1 MSQAALKSL
10 NPARNF
16 EVIGEVPMSTPE
28 DVHAKVMAARKAFP
42 AWKAMPLVKRL
53 EILGKL
59 RDQFVTNRQKLAEL
73 MTAEMGMP
81 MTQTL
86 FTVDRAVMY
95 MNWSLEN
102 AERVLTP
109 EVTYEDDQ
117 EIHEVVFEPYGVAAC
132 ISPWNFPASNFVW
145 ACFQALCVGNT
156 VVFKNSEDVQLFAVE
171 IEKMAAASGFPEG
184 VFNVIYGDGKI
195 AQAMIADDINIISFT
210 GSTKVGEL
218 LYKQA
223 AEKFIPLVLE
233 LGGSDP
239 GLVFGDADIDK
250 AVSAI
255 YAGRFTNC
263 GQVCQSMKRV
273 VVHITRFDEVV
284 SKLSALLANKKV
296 GDPTLMDTDIGP
308 LVSQK
313 QLDTLLGQ
321 VQDAIDKGA
330 TVICGGKKPDFSNGG
345 LNGAYFEPTILTNVT
360 PDMRVWNEEVFG
372 PVLPIVSFATYEE
385 GIQKANDTI
394 YGLSSNVFSSDREV
408 IARAVSDLQAGTVR
422 VNGVNAGRPCNI
434 FGGYKMSGLG
444 RENGAYGFHDMTQ
457 KKMVSRP
464 K

>member
-1 MSQAALKSL
+1 MSAAIQSL

-16 EVIGEVPMSTPE
+16 EVVGEVPMSTPAE
-28 DVHAKVMAARKAFP
+28 VHQKVMAARKAFP
-42 AWKAMPLVKRL
+42 TWRATPLNQRL
-53 EILGKL
+53 EILAKL
-59 RDQFVTNRQKLAEL
+59 RDQFVSNKQKLAEL
-73 MTAEMGMP
+73 MTMEMGMP
-81 MTQTL
+81 ITQSL
-86 FTVDRAVMY
+86 FTVDRAVSY

-109 EVTYEDDQ
+109 EVTYEDEQ
-117 EIHEVVFEPYGVAAC
+117 EVHEILFEPYGVAAC

-145 ACFQALCVGNT
+145 ACFQSLCVGNT

-171 IEKMAAASGFPEG
+171 IENMAKAAGFPEG
-184 VFNVIYGDGKI
+184 VFNVIYGDGKV

-239 GLVFGDADIDK
+239 GLIFGDADIDQ
-250 AVSAI
+250 AIGAI

-273 VVHITRFDEVV
+273 IVHESRFDDVV
-284 SKLSALLANKKV
+284 TKLSNLLVGKKL
-296 GDPTLMDTDIGP
+296 GDPMLPTTDLGP

-330 TVICGGKKPDFSNGG
+330 KVICGGKQPAG
-345 LNGAYFEPTILTNVT
+345 LKGAYFEPTILTDVT
-360 PDMRVWNEEVFG
+360 PDMRVWSEEVFG
-372 PVLPIVSFATYEE
+372 PVLPIVSFSTYEE
-385 GIQKANDTI
+385 GIAKANDTI
-394 YGLSSNVFSSDREV
+394 YGLSSNVFSSDRD
-408 IARAVSDLQAGTVR
+408 IIRRAVSDLQAGTVR

-434 FGGYKMSGLG
+434 FGGYKRSGLG

-457 KKMVSRP
+457 KKMVARP

>member
-1 MSQAALKSL
+1 MKEVMIMSSIQSL
-10 NPARNF
+10 NPAKNF
-16 EVIGEVPMSTPE
+16 EVVGEVPMSTVE
-28 DVHAKVMAARKAFP
+28 EVHAKVMAARKAFP
-42 AWKAMPLVKRL
+42 IWKAMPLSQRL

-59 RDQFVTNRQKLAEL
+59 RDQFISNRQKLAEL

-81 MTQTL
+81 ITQTL
-86 FTVDRAVMY
+86 FTVDRAVSY

-102 AERVLTP
+102 AERVLMP
-109 EVTYEDDQ
+109 EVTYEDDH
-117 EIHEVVFEPYGVAAC
+117 EIHEILFEPYGVAAC

-171 IEKMAAASGFPEG
+171 IENMAKEAGFPEG
-184 VFNVIYGDGKI
+184 VFNVIYGDGKV
-195 AQAMIADDINIISFT
+195 AQAMIADDINLISFT

-223 AEKFIPLVLE
+223 AEKFIPVVLE

-239 GLVFGDADIDK
+239 GLIFGDADIDQ
-250 AVSAI
+250 AIGAI

-273 VVHITRFDEVV
+273 IVHESRFDEVV
-284 SKLSALLANKKV
+284 TKLSNLLMGKKL
-296 GDPTLMDTDIGP
+296 GDPMLPTTDLGP

-321 VQDAIDKGA
+321 VQDAVDKGA
-330 TVICGGKKPDFSNGG
+330 KIICGGKQPAG
-345 LNGAYFEPTILTNVT
+345 LKGAYFEPTILTDVT
-360 PDMRVWNEEVFG
+360 PDMRVWSEEVFG
-372 PVLPIVSFATYEE
+372 PVLPIVSFSTYDE
-385 GIQKANDTI
+385 GIAKANDTI
-394 YGLSSNVFSSDREV
+394 YGLSSNIFSSDPEIIR
-408 IARAVSDLQAGTVR
+408 RAVSDIQAGMVR
-422 VNGVNAGRPCNI
+422 VNGVNSGRPSNI
-434 FGGYKMSGLG
+434 FGGYKRSGLG
-444 RENGAYGFHDMTQ
+444 RENGAYGFHDVTQ
-457 KKMVSRP
+457 KKMVARP